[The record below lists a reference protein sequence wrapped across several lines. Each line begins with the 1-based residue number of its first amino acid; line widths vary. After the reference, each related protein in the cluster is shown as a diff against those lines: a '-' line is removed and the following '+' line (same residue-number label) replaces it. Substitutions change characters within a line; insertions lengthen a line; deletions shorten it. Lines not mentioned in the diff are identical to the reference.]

1 LPSGVFIASV
11 LERLIGSMILSFVIS
26 NEHANPFSIQKDG
39 RPEKWLA
46 ILMDYILEGANGN

>member
-1 LPSGVFIASV
+1 
-11 LERLIGSMILSFVIS
+11 MILSFVIS